1 LRRIVVI
8 VGALLAGLFGLFM
21 SVCGG
26 GLLIG
31 FGNNAIRLLRSPAPQ
46 YFAINLASLA
56 LPAGCLIVGVFIVV
70 KCVKKIRAA
79 LAARDDEE

>member
-31 FGNNAIRLLRSPAPQ
+31 FGSNAIRLLGAPASR
-46 YFAINLASLA
+46 YATINVLSLA
-56 LPAGCLIVGVFIVV
+56 LPAGCLIAGVFIVV
-70 KCVKKIRAA
+70 KCVKSIREA
-79 LAARDDEE
+79 LKARDDEQ